1 MRANK
6 GRHAGQVPHCKF
18 YFRAWLQLAI
28 NFQSSNCN
36 ILGACLIYFAI
47 QVTSQCPPS
56 HHHSQKLK
64 FFGPTPPVNVPREL
78 VSFSVLDYTIPET
91 RIPKPLV
98 GICAPGHVCR
108 SSSFQGCFLGTRLSI
123 VERMAVK
130 RKIYRI

>member
-78 VSFSVLDYTIPET
+78 VSFSVLDRHDPRNENTKTFGRDLCTSLSFI
-91 RIPKPLV
+91 LV
-98 GICAPGHVCR
+98 SRMFPGNK
-108 SSSFQGCFLGTRLSI
+108 
-123 VERMAVK
+123 AVH
-130 RKIYRI
+130 R